1 VTDFASIQRAFWRV
15 LPPPGKYNRAAVV
28 YDFLYRVATI
38 PVTRAEADAVFRD
51 AMEDLGVGWFT
62 RHTMDRAVRSAYGIT
77 LDGFETRWR
86 ARTRRRYGALAL
98 VTDLAI
104 VGSGVL
110 GLLLPLQHMQRRR
123 RKQRLEAM
131 REAEAAVER
140 ARREQALEE
149 ILREGTA
156 SDRSPGRPEVS

>member
-1 VTDFASIQRAFWRV
+1 
-15 LPPPGKYNRAAVV
+15 
-28 YDFLYRVATI
+28 
-38 PVTRAEADAVFRD
+38 
-51 AMEDLGVGWFT
+51 
-62 RHTMDRAVRSAYGIT
+62 MDRAVRSAYGIT

-123 RKQRLEAM
+123 RKQRLAAM
-131 REAEAAVER
+131 REAEAAIER
-140 ARREQALEE
+140 AQREQALEE
-149 ILREGTA
+149 ILREGAA
-156 SDRSPGRPEVS
+156 SDPSRGRPDVP